1 MSDLERNKRIVL
13 AFVDAV
19 NAQDW
24 DALDRLVA
32 PEFVRHSDAAGEP
45 GVRSR
50 DDLKWFLRNEHL
62 TFPDVRETVED
73 LVAEGDRVAARHLLT
88 GTQTGPFGDHP
99 PSGRPVRVRYLAVYR
114 LEAGR
119 LVEAWAEWDHLA
131 VLAQLGLT
139 PGGAQAEASLHEFLD
154 DGYGPDGDAELA
166 RRLEAGADL
175 AARAG
180 AAAETPLHVAA
191 RRRRPEAVRRL
202 LDHGAEVDART
213 AGGKTAYAHAARRGF
228 SELTTLL
235 AERGAD
241 TALAPADRLAVAVVG
256 GRLDEAG
263 RLLEAHPGCAR
274 TGNPE
279 EDRLLADM
287 AGRAGTAPVALLIA
301 AGADLTATGLDEGT
315 PLHQAAWFGQPDN
328 ARLLLEAGAPLDVFD
343 ACHDSSPLGWAVHG
357 ARYSGGARD
366 RSDAY
371 VEAVRLLLDAGAGLH
386 YPGRPDD
393 DAYLTRLMA
402 DATEAVLPLVE
413 GAASAWRRGRRRV

>member
-1 MSDLERNKRIVL
+1 MSDPERNKRTVL

-24 DALDRLVA
+24 DALDGLVS
-32 PEFVRHSDAAGEP
+32 PDFVRHSDAAGEP

-50 DDLKWFLRNEHL
+50 DDLKWFLRNEYL
-62 TFPDVRETVED
+62 TFPDARETVED
-73 LVAEGDRVAARHLLT
+73 LVAEGDRVAARHLLA
-88 GTQTGPFGDHP
+88 GTQTGPFGDHAP
-99 PSGRPVRVRYLAVYR
+99 TGRPVRIGYLAVYR

-119 LVEAWAEWDHLA
+119 LVEAWAEWDNLA
-131 VLAQLGLT
+131 AFAQMGLA
-139 PGGAQAEASLHEFLD
+139 PGGAQAEPSLHEFLD
-154 DGYGPDGDAELA
+154 NAYGRDGDAELA

-175 AARAG
+175 TARAG
-180 AAAETPLHVAA
+180 AAAETPLHLAA
-191 RRRRPEAVRRL
+191 RRRRAAGAVRRL
-202 LDHGAEVDART
+202 LDHGADIDART

-228 SELTTLL
+228 SELASLL

-241 TALAPADRLAVAVVG
+241 TTLAPADRLAVAIVG
-256 GRLDEAG
+256 GRLDEAR

-274 TGNPE
+274 TGDPE
-279 EDRLLADM
+279 EDRLLADVS
-287 AGRAGTAPVALLIA
+287 GRNGTAPVVLLIA
-301 AGADLTATGLDEGT
+301 ARADLTATGLDEGT

-371 VEAVRLLLDAGAGLH
+371 VEVVRLLLEAGAGLH

-393 DAYLTRLMA
+393 DAYLNRLMA
-402 DATEAVLPLVE
+402 DATPEVLPLLE
-413 GAASAWRRGRRRV
+413 DAAAARR

>member
-1 MSDLERNKRIVL
+1 MSDPERNKRTVL

-24 DALDRLVA
+24 DALDGLVS
-32 PEFVRHSDAAGEP
+32 PDFVRHSDAAGEP

-50 DDLKWFLRNEHL
+50 DDLKWFLRNEYL
-62 TFPDVRETVED
+62 TFPDARETVED
-73 LVAEGDRVAARHLLT
+73 LVAEGDRVAARHLFA
-88 GTQTGPFGDHP
+88 GTQTGPFGDHAP
-99 PSGRPVRVRYLAVYR
+99 TGRPVRIGYLAVYR

-119 LVEAWAEWDHLA
+119 LVEAWAEWDNLA
-131 VLAQLGLT
+131 AFAQMGLA
-139 PGGAQAEASLHEFLD
+139 PGGAQAEPSLHEFLD
-154 DGYGPDGDAELA
+154 NAYGRDGDAELA

-175 AARAG
+175 TARAG
-180 AAAETPLHVAA
+180 AAAETPLHLAA
-191 RRRRPEAVRRL
+191 RRRRAGAVRRL
-202 LDHGAEVDART
+202 LDHGADIDART

-228 SELTTLL
+228 SELASLL

-241 TALAPADRLAVAVVG
+241 TTLAPADRLAVAIVG
-256 GRLDEAG
+256 GRLDEAR
-263 RLLEAHPGCAR
+263 RLLESHAGCAR

-279 EDRLLADM
+279 EDRLLADVS
-287 AGRAGTAPVALLIA
+287 GRNGTAPVVLLIA

-328 ARLLLEAGAPLDVFD
+328 ARLLLEAGAPLEVFD
-343 ACHDSSPLGWAVHG
+343 PCHDSSPLGWAVHG

-371 VEAVRLLLDAGAGLH
+371 VEVVRLLLEAGAGLH

-402 DATEAVLPLVE
+402 DATPEVLPLLE
-413 GAASAWRRGRRRV
+413 DAAAARR

>member
-24 DALDRLVA
+24 DALDGLVA
-32 PEFVRHSDAAGEP
+32 PGFVRHSAAAGDS
-45 GVRSR
+45 GVGSL
-50 DDLKWFLRNEHL
+50 DDLKWFLRNEYL
-62 TFPDVRETVED
+62 TFPDARETIED

-99 PSGRPVRVRYLAVYR
+99 ASGRPVRVPYLAVYR

-119 LVEAWAEWDHLA
+119 LVEAWAEWDNLA
-131 VLAQLGLT
+131 ALAQMGLA
-139 PGGAQAEASLHEFLD
+139 PGGAQAEPGLHDFLD
-154 DGYGPDGDAELA
+154 DGYGPGGDAELA
-166 RRLEAGADL
+166 RRLEAGEDL
-175 AARAG
+175 SARAG

-191 RRRRPEAVRRL
+191 RRRRLEAVRRL
-202 LDHGAEVDART
+202 LDHGADIDART

-228 SELTTLL
+228 SELASLL

-241 TALAPADRLAVAVVG
+241 TTLTPADRLAVAVVG
-256 GRLDEAG
+256 GRLEEAR

-279 EDRLLADM
+279 EDRLLADV
-287 AGRAGTAPVALLIA
+287 AGRTGAAPVALLIT

-315 PLHQAAWFGQPDN
+315 ALHQAAWFGQPDN

-371 VEAVRLLLDAGAGLH
+371 VEVVRRLLEAGAGLH

-393 DAYLTRLMA
+393 DAFLNRLMA
-402 DATEAVLPLVE
+402 DATPAVLPLLQD
-413 GAASAWRRGRRRV
+413 AASARRRAPPVR

>member
-1 MSDLERNKRIVL
+1 MSDLEGNKRIVL

-24 DALDRLVA
+24 EALDGLVA
-32 PEFVRHSDAAGEP
+32 PEFIRHSDAAGDP
-45 GVRSR
+45 GVRSL
-50 DDLKWFLRNEHL
+50 DDLKWFLRNEYL
-62 TFPDVRETVED
+62 TFPDARETVED

-99 PSGRPVRVRYLAVYR
+99 PTGRPVQVRYLAVYR

-119 LVEAWAEWDHLA
+119 IVEAWAEWDNLA
-131 VLAQLGLT
+131 ALAQMGLA
-139 PGGAQAEASLHEFLD
+139 PGGARAQPGLHDFLD
-154 DGYGPDGDAELA
+154 DGYGADGDAELA
-166 RRLEAGADL
+166 RRLAAGEDL
-175 AARAG
+175 TARAG
-180 AAAETPLHVAA
+180 AAAETALHVAT
-191 RRRRPEAVRRL
+191 RRRRLEAVRLL
-202 LDHGAEVDART
+202 LDHGAEIDART
-213 AGGKTAYAHAARRGF
+213 VGGKTAYAHAARRGF
-228 SELTTLL
+228 SELTALL

-274 TGNPE
+274 TGNAE
-279 EDRLLADM
+279 EDRLLADV
-287 AGRAGTAPVALLIA
+287 AGRPGTAQVALLIA
-301 AGADLTATGLDEGT
+301 AGADLTATGLDDGT
-315 PLHQAAWFGQPDN
+315 PLHQAAWFAQPDN

-366 RSDAY
+366 RSNAY
-371 VEAVRLLLDAGAGLH
+371 VEVVHLLLDAGAGLH

-393 DAYLTRLMA
+393 NAYLNRLMA
-402 DATEAVLPLVE
+402 DATQAVLPLLQA
-413 GAASAWRRGRRRV
+413 AASARR